1 MATMGSALHARCGVP
16 SPARA
21 RTTPVVLWLMGNV
34 HGDEESATDAELRVL
49 HELADRDDCAAT
61 QVLDNAVVGIIP
73 TQNPDGREADT
84 RQNSYG
90 FDMNRDWFA
99 RTQVETD
106 TKLEL
111 LRRYPGVLYVDAHE
125 MGANHY
131 FFPPTADPTY
141 HEITSQSMSRQD
153 FLYGGALAAE
163 FTRQHIQFFK
173 RQDVRFSSP
182 WSTATPSRLRRSAL
196 PG

>member
-1 MATMGSALHARCGVP
+1 MAR
-16 SPARA
+16 PAR
-21 RTTPVVLWLMGNV
+21 VLWLMGNV

-49 HELADRDDCAAT
+49 YELADRDDCAAR
-61 QVLDNAVVGIIP
+61 QILDNTLVGIIP

-99 RTQVETD
+99 RTQTETD

-125 MGANHY
+125 MGGNHY

-141 HEITSQSMSRQD
+141 HEVTPQSMDWQD
-153 FLYGGALAAE
+153 YLYGGALAAE
-163 FTRQHIQFFK
+163 FTAST
-173 RQDVRFSSP
+173 SSTSRTRCSTSSR
-182 WSTATPSRLRRSAL
+182 WSTATSSRRPRSAA
-196 PG
+196 PA